1 MRPIF
6 TGDVTQITP
15 DTLVIIDLGDPLVM
29 QVQRLPLLYRLYRQ
43 APQVVDRLH
52 PLRIEE
58 VIQPIDHVFHDAKSV
73 VHDRCADLDISR
85 TQGNEFGGILPVRNS
100 PDSGN
105 RQTHLR
111 IDRTGLHHIQG
122 NRFDCRSAV
131 TPMGASPRDIG
142 FRTHRI

>member
-15 DTLVIIDLGDPLVM
+15 DTLIIIDLGDPLIM
-29 QVQRLPLLYRLYRQ
+29 QIQRLPLLHRLHGQ
-43 APQVVDRLH
+43 ASQIVNRFH
-52 PLRIEE
+52 PLRVEE
-58 VIQPIDHVFHDAKSV
+58 IIQPIDHIFHDAKSV
-73 VHDRCADLDISR
+73 VHDRRADLNISR
-85 TQGNEFGGILPVRNS
+85 SQGNEFSGILPVRNS
-100 PDSGN
+100 TNAGN

>member
-43 APQVVDRLH
+43 APQIVDRLH

-58 VIQPIDHVFHDAKSV
+58 VIQPIDHIFHNAKSV
-73 VHDRCADLDISR
+73 VHDRRADLNISR

-100 PDSGN
+100 TNAGN